1 MGVGGDDYIR
11 FRRDIFEIMP
21 VPFKHI
27 IIYQM
32 SYHSAFTFFQLSAAN
47 VGKHIIETKG
57 VFQRLRLIKPQQML
71 KYQ

>member
-1 MGVGGDDYIR
+1 
-11 FRRDIFEIMP
+11 MP

-57 VFQRLRLIKPQQML
+57 VFQRLRLIKPHQML